1 MIVLIRIQNAFT
13 PLPIRSQGNIDSIRV
28 FLHGYVLFRT
38 GYEVSGWLRV
48 GSVAPDSFGWVV
60 ADGFG
65 WLRMLSGGFG
75 WFRVVCCFSSYGV
88 TTMFWL
94 PISFNILHFLVLC
107 SLDQRIHSP
116 QPSEFVILH
125 LSSCQQEHGNKDSL
139 ALCQRNSHLVEIQVD
154 SEIFEA
160 ESLRYAVNYYQC

>member
-1 MIVLIRIQNAFT
+1 MIVLIRIQNA
-13 PLPIRSQGNIDSIRV
+13 
-28 FLHGYVLFRT
+28 VLFRT
-38 GYEVSGWLRV
+38 GYEVSGWLKV
-48 GSVAPDSFGWVV
+48 GSVAADSFGWVV
-60 ADGFG
+60 ADGFR
-65 WLRMLSGGFG
+65 WFRVVSDGFG

-116 QPSEFVILH
+116 QPREFVKLH

-139 ALCQRNSHLVEIQVD
+139 ALW
-154 SEIFEA
+154 
-160 ESLRYAVNYYQC
+160 